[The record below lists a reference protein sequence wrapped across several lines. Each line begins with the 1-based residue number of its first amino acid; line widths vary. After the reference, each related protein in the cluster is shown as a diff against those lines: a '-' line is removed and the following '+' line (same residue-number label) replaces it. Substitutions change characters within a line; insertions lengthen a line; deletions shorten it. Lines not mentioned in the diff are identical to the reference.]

1 MILEKPRKPF
11 LMPQVYDE
19 QQIRLQAIVDGI
31 MEIQELCN
39 VSFFFFPRSFILD
52 SDEYNILIGRRW
64 LCRACGHDF

>member
-1 MILEKPRKPF
+1 MEKLRKLF

-39 VSFFFFPRSFILD
+39 VSFFSFLRSFIFD
-52 SDEYNILIGRRW
+52 SDEYNILIGRCR